1 MWSPGGL
8 RPVVVCLVATWL
20 TAARLL
26 SQMNSHVTSF
36 QRHFVGDVKRCD
48 EMERKI
54 RFLQEQLDKEAEI
67 DKAVVAGVP
76 PIAQGAPSIT
86 LDQLESRL
94 EVEER
99 EL

>member
-1 MWSPGGL
+1 MTDSVRAVP
-8 RPVVVCLVATWL
+8 
-20 TAARLL
+20 
-26 SQMNSHVTSF
+26 QMNPQVTSF

-54 RFLQEQLDKEAEI
+54 RFLQEQLDKEAAV
-67 DKAVVAGVP
+67 DSGAVVVGIP

-86 LDQLESRL
+86 LDQLEARL